1 MSGFSEEMKQV
12 ADRLKGLREIMDVSV
27 EEAAEVCHMT
37 PEAYQRLETGTVDI
51 PVGVLQSMA
60 KKYGFELTTL
70 ISGEEPHRHN
80 YFVTK
85 KDQGLSIERRR
96 DYKYQSLAYGFAN
109 RKADP
114 FMVVAPADD
123 GSEIHFNSHPGQEF
137 NYILEGDLRLII
149 DKKEVILGPGDSI
162 YFDSTRPHGMRA
174 LHGKPAKFLAIIF

>member
-1 MSGFSEEMKQV
+1 MNAISDEMKQV
-12 ADRLKGLREIMDVSV
+12 ADRLKGLREIMDVSI
-27 EEAAEVCHMT
+27 EEAAEVCHLT
-37 PEAYQRLETGTVDI
+37 PEAYQRLETGAVDI

-70 ISGEEPHRHN
+70 ISGDEPHRHN

-114 FMVVAPADD
+114 FMVVSPADD
-123 GSEIHFNSHPGQEF
+123 GSEMRFTCQPGQEC
-137 NYILEGDLRLII
+137 N
-149 DKKEVILGPGDSI
+149 
-162 YFDSTRPHGMRA
+162 
-174 LHGKPAKFLAIIF
+174 